1 MAAFVGVFDHPFSAV
16 SKNGG
21 AFELKLPPGNYE
33 ITFWHEK
40 LGKKTQMV
48 MVNDNDKKEVNVS
61 FNANDKA
68 AD

>member
-1 MAAFVGVFDHPFSAV
+1 MGAFVGVFDNPFNTV
-16 SKNGG
+16 SKSGG

-33 ITFWHEK
+33 ITAWHEK
-40 LGKKTQMV
+40 LGKKTMMV
-48 MVNDNDKKEVNVS
+48 EVKDNDKKDLNFS